1 MALWSLAAR
10 AGIPAARS
18 ALRFLSKLK
27 KPPKTGGITLFRG
40 ESFPPRNLEAAKST
54 AKHFG
59 TTLDKIKKDT
69 LSGQWYT
76 PNYDHARAY
85 ASGLFSKVKK
95 VNVTPAELA
104 AFHKYKRLVNKT
116 NVKWSEAARLGRPF
130 KQRVTT
136 SPHHVIVPRYKLKEL
151 PSTTDWLVKDKL
163 ARYLAS
169 LKSQMG
175 LKQGGLARIL
185 EV

>member
-1 MALWSLAAR
+1 MALFSLAAR

-18 ALRFLSKLK
+18 AMRFLSKLK
-27 KPPKTGGITLFRG
+27 KPSGGGISLFRG
-40 ESFPPRNLEAAKST
+40 ESFPPRNLDAAKSA
-54 AKHFG
+54 AKYFN
-59 TTLDKIKKDT
+59 TTVAKIKKDK
-69 LSGQWYT
+69 LYGQWYT
-76 PNYDHARAY
+76 PNPDHARAY

-95 VNVTPAELA
+95 INVTPKELA
-104 AFHKYKRLVNKT
+104 AFYKYKRLVNRT
-116 NVKWSEAARLGRPF
+116 NVKWSERARMGLPY

-151 PSTTDWLVKDKL
+151 PSTSDWLVKHKL
-163 ARYLAS
+163 AKYIAS

-175 LKQGGLARIL
+175 LKHGGLARIL

>member
-10 AGIPAARS
+10 AGIPAARRAMS
-18 ALRFLSKLK
+18 FLSKLK

-116 NVKWSEAARLGRPF
+116 NVKWSERARMGLPF

-136 SPHHVIVPRYKLKEL
+136 SPHHVIIPRYKLNQL

-163 ARYLAS
+163 AKYLAS

-175 LKQGGLARIL
+175 LKHGGLARIL

>member
-1 MALWSLAAR
+1 MSLFKLATR
-10 AGIPAARS
+10 IGIPSARNAMS
-18 ALRFLSKLK
+18 FLSKLRTT
-27 KPPKTGGITLFRG
+27 PKTGGITLFRG

-104 AFHKYKRLVNKT
+104 AFHRYKNLVNRT
-116 NVKWSEAARLGRPF
+116 NVKWSEAARMGRPF

-136 SPHHVIVPRYKLKEL
+136 SPHHVIIPRYKLKQL

-175 LKQGGLARIL
+175 LKHGGLARIL

>member
-10 AGIPAARS
+10 AGIPAARRAMS
-18 ALRFLSKLK
+18 FLSKLK

-116 NVKWSEAARLGRPF
+116 NVKFTL
-130 KQRVTT
+130 Q
-136 SPHHVIVPRYKLKEL
+136 
-151 PSTTDWLVKDKL
+151 
-163 ARYLAS
+163 
-169 LKSQMG
+169 
-175 LKQGGLARIL
+175 
-185 EV
+185 

>member
-76 PNYDHARAY
+76 PNPRHARAY

-104 AFHKYKRLVNKT
+104 AFHRYKNLVNKT
-116 NVKWSEAARLGRPF
+116 NVKWSEAARMGRPF

-136 SPHHVIVPRYKLKEL
+136 SPHHVIIPRYKLNQL
-151 PSTTDWLVKDKL
+151 PSTSDYFIKDKL
-163 ARYLAS
+163 AKYLAS

-175 LKQGGLARIL
+175 LKHGGLAGIL